1 VNPTVQRLVAPYR
14 NPKSK
19 AVPAKLAKNPSA
31 PQQRASIMEH
41 YNLAPKKSQ
50 TLLLK
55 PKVLTSTR
63 KVQPLTKEQLE
74 QVFAKYQIKT
84 VTKKEKANDNDS
96 TSGGERSTDCR
107 DKKSESSP
115 EKVQPQNEVPQDF
128 AVKKLD
134 FDENHEKKQDIQVEV
149 KVEVEDQGGVENL
162 AVEKELSEKE
172 EEEEKSSI
180 KIIQNEKDINS
191 VENEDDQDDELPF
204 KNYNFG
210 EEEEEEEKGL
220 AQKKL
225 DDLENDKQGQI
236 VEEKSPVNEKEEKS
250 PSQKS
255 KEKEKVEEEGLSEG
269 KESEY
274 NLSLFDEM

>member
-1 VNPTVQRLVAPYR
+1 
-14 NPKSK
+14 
-19 AVPAKLAKNPSA
+19 
-31 PQQRASIMEH
+31 MEH

-115 EKVQPQNEVPQDF
+115 EKVQPQNEVPQEF

-134 FDENHEKKQDIQVEV
+134 FDETHEKKQDIQVET
-149 KVEVEDQGGVENL
+149 EVENL
-162 AVEKELSEKE
+162 VVEKKLSEK

-204 KNYNFG
+204 KDYDFQQQ
-210 EEEEEEEKGL
+210 EEEEKGL
-220 AQKKL
+220 VQNQL
-225 DDLENDKQGQI
+225 DDLENDQQEQI
-236 VEEKSPVNEKEEKS
+236 VKVEEKSPINEKEEKS

-255 KEKEKVEEEGLSEG
+255 LKEKEKVEEEGLSEG